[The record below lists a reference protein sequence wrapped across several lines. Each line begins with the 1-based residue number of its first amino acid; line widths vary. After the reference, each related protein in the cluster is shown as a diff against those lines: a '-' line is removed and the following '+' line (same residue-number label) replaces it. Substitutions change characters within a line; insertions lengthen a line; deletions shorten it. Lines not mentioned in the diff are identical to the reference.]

1 MKVINLENLNNFLAN
16 IKLSKTQLNKIVQ
29 SGEFLGR
36 LLGPL
41 LKTKLSLIG
50 NVLKPLAKSVLIPLR
65 LTAAASA
72 TDAAI
77 HKKMFGSGFTTLII
91 SNEEM
96 NDFMKTVKSLEE
108 SQLLIK
114 GVSETIKMRQKN
126 KKEGFLRFY

>member
-96 NDFMKTVKSLEE
+96 SDFMKTVKSLEE